1 MLLSV
6 TLWDNKMITL
16 QQWMELVDCKIT
28 EGSEWY
34 SNVPNLYSLTSWN
47 ERQDGYSLTIVF
59 APKDSQR
66 VYLVEV
72 SDYKNNRAYRLID
85 PEIKSD
91 AKAYDEV
98 DFVDLESDEDFLEK
112 ARAIIAGE
120 EYDTRVSIPVDM
132 PDEELLRCM
141 MAAHKMDI
149 TFNQFIE
156 LALREVLKKEGLS
169 SV

>member
-16 QQWMELVDCKIT
+16 QQWMELVGCKIT

-47 ERQDGYSLTIVF
+47 ERQDGYSLNIVF
-59 APKDSQR
+59 APKDNQR

-72 SDYKNNRAYRLID
+72 CDYKNNHAYRLID
-85 PEIKSD
+85 PKIKSD
-91 AKAYDEV
+91 AKAYDDV
-98 DFVDLESDEDFLEK
+98 DFVDLESDDDFLEK